1 VVVGTDEFESL
12 GRLESKARG
21 MPDLP
26 FAITKHPI
34 GGLKPDQVRLK
45 AADMVAATAGGVA
58 TATATAG
65 SHAAGD

>member
-1 VVVGTDEFESL
+1 MVGTDEFESL

-34 GGLKPDQVRLK
+34 GGLKPEQVRTR
-45 AADMVAATAGGVA
+45 AADMVAATVGAVARAAGA
-58 TATATAG
+58 
-65 SHAAGD
+65 SHAAG